1 MSAAKTGAEAHKDVE
16 KLSFEDALKQLEEI
30 VRQLESGEAPL
41 EKSIELYE
49 RGTALK
55 AHCEAR
61 LKLAEAKV
69 EKITLSAS
77 GEASGTAPLD
87 IE

>member
-1 MSAAKTGAEAHKDVE
+1 MAAATSDIE
-16 KLSFEDALKQLEEI
+16 KLSFEEALAQLEKI
-30 VRQLESGEAPL
+30 VSQLESGEAPL

-61 LKLAEAKV
+61 LKAAEAKV
-69 EKITLSAS
+69 EKITLSAG
-77 GEASGTAPLD
+77 GEPTGTEPLD
-87 IE
+87 VE

>member
-1 MSAAKTGAEAHKDVE
+1 MSAAKADAHKDIE
-16 KLSFEDALKQLEEI
+16 KLSFEDALAQLEKI
-30 VRQLESGEAPL
+30 VGQLESGEAPL

-61 LKLAEAKV
+61 LKAAEAKV
-69 EKITLSAS
+69 EKISLSVS
-77 GEASGTAPLD
+77 GEPSGSEPLD
-87 IE
+87 VG

>member
-1 MSAAKTGAEAHKDVE
+1 MAAPASDID
-16 KLSFEDALKQLEEI
+16 KLSFEDALAQLEKI
-30 VRQLESGEAPL
+30 VSQLESGEAPL

-61 LKLAEAKV
+61 LKAAEAKV
-69 EKITLSAS
+69 EKITLSAG
-77 GEASGTAPLD
+77 GEATGTEPLD
-87 IE
+87 VE

>member
-1 MSAAKTGAEAHKDVE
+1 MAASPTADIE
-16 KLSFEDALKQLEEI
+16 KLSFEDALAQLEKI
-30 VRQLESGEAPL
+30 VSQLESGEAPL

-61 LKLAEAKV
+61 LKVAEAKV

-77 GEASGTAPLD
+77 GEATGTAPLD
-87 IE
+87 VE

>member
-1 MSAAKTGAEAHKDVE
+1 MSAAKADAHKDIE
-16 KLSFEDALKQLEEI
+16 KMSFEEALAQLEKI
-30 VRQLESGEAPL
+30 VGQLESGEAPL
-41 EKSIELYE
+41 ERSIELYE

-61 LKLAEAKV
+61 LNPAEAKV

-77 GEASGTAPLD
+77 GEPAGTAPLD
-87 IE
+87 ID

>member
-1 MSAAKTGAEAHKDVE
+1 MAAPASDIE
-16 KLSFEDALKQLEEI
+16 KLSFEEALAQLEKI
-30 VRQLESGEAPL
+30 VSQLESGEAPL

-61 LKLAEAKV
+61 LKAAEAKV
-69 EKITLSAS
+69 EKITLSAG
-77 GEASGTAPLD
+77 GEPTGTEPLD
-87 IE
+87 VE